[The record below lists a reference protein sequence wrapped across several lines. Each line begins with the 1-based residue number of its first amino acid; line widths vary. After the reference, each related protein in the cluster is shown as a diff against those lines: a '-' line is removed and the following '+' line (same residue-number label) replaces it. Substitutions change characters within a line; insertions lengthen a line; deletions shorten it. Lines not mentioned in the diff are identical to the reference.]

1 MAPRLCTL
9 GQLRLSGSDF
19 RREKPLLLL
28 AYLCLSGPQARRS
41 VAAQFWPGAAAPM
54 NSLSVALAQ
63 LRREGSELVNAS
75 ETQVRCELECDA
87 GAFQAALRAADLDTA
102 TRLYRGPFL
111 LGLDLGE
118 LGEELGEWVM
128 TTREA
133 LADGYRSLLLS
144 TAQAGADSDPR
155 AAAELAARAS
165 LLAETTPLPPAGMRA
180 LYALLLAA
188 DHPQAAQVR
197 QEAGELGLSLS
208 VPAPGTAPLLGRR
221 RERERLGKV
230 AAGETVWLRG
240 AAGMGKS
247 ALLRAVASGT
257 EVLAGRSGQAFLT
270 LLPLAG
276 AVPPASAQ
284 DWLALLRPH
293 PAPLL
298 LDDWEAADPESR
310 RVLLALAHS
319 HAGPPLIISSRERSP
334 LGAGSG
340 VTELALH
347 PLTPEA
353 VGAELYAQ
361 TAGLPA
367 LIHAAQHGES
377 VSEAVAALLAPLSP
391 RARQLLACLA
401 VQERPDNRVSGAAL
415 ELGSE
420 EMAEALESLSA
431 SGWLRVTDMGTDVA
445 PRVALLAWL
454 ASQPS
459 LEAEVLTLLAPH
471 LNAAEALPLYLRAHS
486 LTGSSDLPGF
496 QVALGAEALKLLNAE
511 QASEAEALLSRHAR
525 TPETRL
531 LHARALHAL
540 GRSPEALKLLD
551 ALPISPAVQAVRART
566 LFRTGKMDEAKAAAQ
581 DALKGDLDARA
592 QGYDMLG
599 TLSLAAREYEQAKKS
614 FLKACGLFQLL
625 GDTDRYLNALCT
637 QAVAMTELG
646 EDMAAVM
653 AEILKLGATSEQ
665 PRLLTNIGWL
675 LERQDDAAQAL
686 MFYQR
691 SAGRAQQLG
700 LAIEAAL
707 AWNNV
712 GVIWQKLDQPHEA
725 TQAYQAA
732 IAQARQSGEVQT
744 LALVLGN
751 LAELQESVPLLDE
764 AIELLQGT
772 GQEDLV
778 TYFEAQREAFRGRSG
793 GV

>member
-1 MAPRLCTL
+1 MPPLLCTL
-9 GQLRLSGSDF
+9 GQLRLSDSDF

-41 VAAQFWPGAAAPM
+41 VAQQFWPGAASSM

-63 LRREGSELVNAS
+63 LRRVDPDLISAS
-75 ETQVRCELECDA
+75 ETQVRCDLECDVS
-87 GAFQAALRAADLDTA
+87 AFRTALRGADLDTA
-102 TRLYRGPFL
+102 TRLYNGPFL
-111 LGLDLGE
+111 LDLS
-118 LGEELGEWVM
+118 LSDLSEELEEWVM
-128 TTREA
+128 TTRES

-144 TAQAGADSDPR
+144 AAQAQADTDPR
-155 AAAELAARAS
+155 AAAELAARAWA
-165 LLAETTPLPPAGMRA
+165 LAGATPLSPSGMRE

-208 VPAPGTAPLLGRR
+208 APVPGGAPLLGRR

-247 ALLRAVASGT
+247 ALLRAVSES
-257 EVLAGRSGQAFLT
+257 EVLSGRSGQAFLT

-276 AVPPASAQ
+276 LRPPASAQ
-284 DWLALLRPH
+284 DWLDLLRERTT
-293 PAPLL
+293 PLL
-298 LDDWEAADPESR
+298 VDDWEAADPESR
-310 RVLLALAHS
+310 RVLLALSHS

-340 VTELALH
+340 VTELVLH
-347 PLTPEA
+347 PLTPEV
-353 VGAELYAQ
+353 VGAELHAQ

-367 LIHAAQHGES
+367 LIHAVQHGES
-377 VSEAVAALLAPLSP
+377 VSEAVGALLASLTP

-420 EMAEALESLSA
+420 DMAEALESLSA
-431 SGWLRVTDMGTDVA
+431 SGWLRGSEVA
-445 PRVALLAWL
+445 PRSALLAWL
-454 ASQPS
+454 AGQPS
-459 LEAEVLTLLAPH
+459 LEAEVLSLLAPH
-471 LNAAEALPLYLRAHS
+471 LAAAEAWPLYLRAHA
-486 LTGSSDLPGF
+486 LTGSSELPGF
-496 QVALGAEALKLLNAE
+496 QAALSAEALKLLSSE
-511 QASEAEALLSRHAR
+511 QASEAEALLSRHAN

-551 ALPISPAVQAVRART
+551 GLEGKPVVAAVRARV
-566 LFRTGKMDEAKAAAQ
+566 LFRLGRVDEAKTAAQ
-581 DALKGDLDARA
+581 DALKGDLNARA

-599 TLSLAAREYEQAKKS
+599 ILSLAAREYEQAKKS

-625 GDTDRYLNALCT
+625 GDTDGYLNALCT

-646 EDMAAVM
+646 EDMVAVM
-653 AEILKLGATSEQ
+653 AEILELGAKSGQ
-665 PRLLTNIGWL
+665 PKMLTNIGWL
-675 LERQDDAAQAL
+675 LERQDDAPQAL
-686 MFYQR
+686 TFYQR
-691 SAGRAQQLG
+691 SASRAQELG

-712 GVIWQKLDQPHEA
+712 GVIWQKIGEPHEA

-764 AIELLQGT
+764 AIELLQGA
-772 GQEDLV
+772 GQDDLV
-778 TYFEAQREAFRGRSG
+778 AYFETQRESFRGRSG
-793 GV
+793 GT